1 MHTIRDKKKV
11 ITRIKRIQG
20 QLSALQNSIEAEE
33 DDCYKVMQL
42 LASCRGALNGLMGDI
57 VNGHIKDHIVL
68 ASNKQDAAE
77 AGDEL
82 IQVLG
87 SFLK

>member
-1 MHTIRDKKKV
+1 MHTIRDKQK
-11 ITRIKRIQG
+11 ITTRIKRIQG
-20 QLSALQNSIEAEE
+20 QLSALENSVQSEH
-33 DDCYKVMQL
+33 DSYKVMML

-68 ASNKQDAAE
+68 ANSKKDAAE

-82 IQVLG
+82 IEILG

>member
-1 MHTIRDKKKV
+1 
-11 ITRIKRIQG
+11 
-20 QLSALQNSIEAEE
+20 
-33 DDCYKVMQL
+33 
-42 LASCRGALNGLMGDI
+42 MGDI

-68 ASNKQDAAE
+68 ANSKKDAAE

-82 IQVLG
+82 IEILG

>member
-68 ASNKQDAAE
+68 ASNQQDAAE

>member
-1 MHTIRDKKKV
+1 MKHSISDKKKL
-11 ITRIKRIQG
+11 ITRINRIKG
-20 QLSALQNSIEAEE
+20 QLAALSTAVEAE

-42 LASCRGALNGLMGDI
+42 LASCRGAMNGLMTDI
-57 VNGHIKDHIVL
+57 VNSHIKDHVVK
-68 ASNKQDAAE
+68 AATKQDASD

-82 IQVLG
+82 IEIVG